1 MVLKQPANLKYPRG
15 LWLRGET
22 DCGAIER
29 PLGLLCAFFCTCVYS
44 CVSGWA
50 SVRQSVHGRA
60 NVPGCTQ
67 IYCTV
72 QLFGICHNG
81 ELKHELIPDKE
92 QLYLKQLHYS
102 LWTLFV
108 FFFPNPNRWTL
119 DTHTHMHRAETER
132 NPVRH
137 LTFMYYY
144 LNLEII
150 KKSCFNSLTSCPHVF
165 ICTPTLHAPPLHQHS
180 DGLLAI
186 WDTWNNQKEEKLQED
201 SPYELLIIKGK
212 GNCI

>member
-1 MVLKQPANLKYPRG
+1 MVLKQPANLKYPRR

-108 FFFPNPNRWTL
+108 FFSPIQIDELWTR
-119 DTHTHMHRAETER
+119 T
-132 NPVRH
+132 P
-137 LTFMYYY
+137 
-144 LNLEII
+144 
-150 KKSCFNSLTSCPHVF
+150 
-165 ICTPTLHAPPLHQHS
+165 ICTAQKLRETLS
-180 DGLLAI
+180 
-186 WDTWNNQKEEKLQED
+186 DTW
-201 SPYELLIIKGK
+201 LLCTIIW
-212 GNCI
+212 I